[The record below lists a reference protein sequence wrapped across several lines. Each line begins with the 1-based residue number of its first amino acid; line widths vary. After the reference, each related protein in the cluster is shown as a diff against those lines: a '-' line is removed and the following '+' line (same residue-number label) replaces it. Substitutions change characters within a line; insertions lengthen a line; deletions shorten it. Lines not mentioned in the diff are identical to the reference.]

1 MVALLLLLC
10 FFCLQLGAARDTI
23 TSSQYVKD
31 PDAIVSAGNKFKLGF
46 FSPVNSTNR
55 YVGIW
60 FSSFTPITRVWVANR
75 NKPLNDSS
83 GVMTISGDGNLVVLN
98 GQKETLWSSNV
109 SNGVSNS
116 SARLMDDGNLV
127 LRDIG
132 SGNRLWES
140 FQEPSDTMIT
150 NMRLTA
156 KVRTGEKTLLSSW
169 RSPSDPSIGTFS
181 VGIDPVRIPQ
191 CFIWN
196 HSHPIYRTGPWNG
209 QVFIGI
215 PGMNSVNINGF
226 DIEQD
231 GNGTFTLILNSANES
246 YIGSFVLSYDGNFN
260 ELYWDYGK
268 EEWVYVGRLPN
279 DECDV
284 YGKCGSFGI
293 CNAKYSPICSCMKG
307 FEPKDADEWNSR
319 NWTSGCVRRRPMQ
332 CERIQYGGEPGK
344 EDGFLKL
351 RTVKVP
357 DFADRSLAVSEQTC
371 RENCM
376 NNCSCI
382 AYAYY
387 TGIRCMLWWE
397 NLTDIRKFPSG
408 GADLYVRLAYSELDN
423 RTTSM
428 KVIIGLTVV
437 VGAIISAICVFC
449 MWRRIAHYRER
460 KKRSM
465 KILLDESMMQ
475 DDLNQAKLPL
485 LSLPKLV
492 AATNNFDIAN
502 KLGQGGFGPVY
513 KGRLPDGQE
522 IAVKR
527 LSRASGQGLE
537 EFMNEVVVISKLQ
550 HRNLV
555 RLLGCCVE
563 GEEKMLVYEYMP
575 NKSLDAFLFD
585 PLRKQLLDWN
595 KRFDIVDGICRGL
608 LYLHRD
614 SRLKIIH
621 RDLKASNI
629 LLDENLNPK
638 ISDFGM
644 ARIFGGNEDQANTIR
659 VVGTYGYMSPEYAIQ
674 GRFSEKSDVF
684 SFGVLLLEIA
694 SGRKNTSFYDCEQV
708 SSLIGFAWK
717 SWNEGNIGAIVDPV
731 ISNPSFEVEVF
742 RCINIGLLCVQELAR
757 DRPTISTVI
766 SMLNSEIVDLPAPKQ
781 SAFAERF
788 SYLDK
793 ESSEQNKQR
802 YSINNVSITAL
813 EAR

>member
-1 MVALLLLLC
+1 MSITRQDVSPSSYLVLVLVLEPSWNYIWTARTCRGDFWAYNLLPGKGKHLSQLLKNPT
-10 FFCLQLGAARDTI
+10 F
-23 TSSQYVKD
+23 QYVKD

-60 FSSFTPITRVWVANR
+60 FSSVTAITPVWVANR

-109 SNGVSNS
+109 SKGVGNS
-116 SARLMDDGNLV
+116 SAWLMDDGNLV
-127 LRDIG
+127 LREIG
-132 SGNRLWES
+132 SGNSLWQS
-140 FQEPSDTMIT
+140 FQEPSDTVIT

-156 KVRTGEKTLLSSW
+156 NARTGEKTLLSSW
-169 RSPSDPSIGTFS
+169 RSPSDPSIGTFT
-181 VGIDPVRIPQ
+181 VGINPVRIPH

-196 HSHPIYRTGPWNG
+196 HSHPIYRSGPWNG
-209 QVFIGI
+209 Q
-215 PGMNSVNINGF
+215 
-226 DIEQD
+226 
-231 GNGTFTLILNSANES
+231 
-246 YIGSFVLSYDGNFN
+246 
-260 ELYWDYGK
+260 
-268 EEWVYVGRLPN
+268 EWVNVWRFPN
-279 DECDV
+279 DECDD

-293 CNAKYSPICSCMKG
+293 CNAKNSPICSCMKG

-319 NWTSGCVRRRPMQ
+319 NWTSGCVMRRPMQ
-332 CERIQYGGEPGK
+332 CERIQSGGEAGK

-397 NLTDIRKFPSG
+397 NLTDIRKYPRG

-428 KVIIGLTVV
+428 MVSIGSTVV
-437 VGAIISAICVFC
+437 VGAILSALCVYRFC
-449 MWRRIAHYRER
+449 IWRRIANYRER

-465 KILLDESMMQ
+465 KISLDESMMQ
-475 DDLNQAKLPL
+475 DGLNQAKLPL
-485 LSLPKLV
+485 LSLPELV

-513 KGRLPDGQE
+513 KGRLADGQE

-550 HRNLV
+550 HRNF
-555 RLLGCCVE
+555 CDT
-563 GEEKMLVYEYMP
+563 P
-575 NKSLDAFLFD
+575 W
-585 PLRKQLLDWN
+585 KQLLDWN

-644 ARIFGGNEDQANTIR
+644 ARIFGGNEDQANTR
-659 VVGTYGYMSPEYAIQ
+659 R

-694 SGRKNTSFYDCEQV
+694 SGRKNTSFYDSEQV

-742 RCINIGLLCVQELAR
+742 RCIHIGLLCVQELAR

-781 SAFAERF
+781 SAFAERLGYF
-788 SYLDK
+788 DK

-802 YSINNVSITAL
+802 CSINNVSITAL

>member
-1 MVALLLLLC
+1 MVALLLLLR
-10 FFCLQLGAARDTI
+10 FFCLQLGAATDTI

-46 FSPVNSTNR
+46 FSPVSSTNR

-408 GADLYVRLAYSELDN
+408 GADLYVRLAYSELGN
-423 RTTSM
+423 R
-428 KVIIGLTVV
+428 
-437 VGAIISAICVFC
+437 F
-449 MWRRIAHYRER
+449 
-460 KKRSM
+460 
-465 KILLDESMMQ
+465 
-475 DDLNQAKLPL
+475 
-485 LSLPKLV
+485 
-492 AATNNFDIAN
+492 
-502 KLGQGGFGPVY
+502 
-513 KGRLPDGQE
+513 
-522 IAVKR
+522 
-527 LSRASGQGLE
+527 
-537 EFMNEVVVISKLQ
+537 
-550 HRNLV
+550 
-555 RLLGCCVE
+555 
-563 GEEKMLVYEYMP
+563 
-575 NKSLDAFLFD
+575 
-585 PLRKQLLDWN
+585 
-595 KRFDIVDGICRGL
+595 
-608 LYLHRD
+608 
-614 SRLKIIH
+614 
-621 RDLKASNI
+621 
-629 LLDENLNPK
+629 
-638 ISDFGM
+638 
-644 ARIFGGNEDQANTIR
+644 IFF
-659 VVGTYGYMSPEYAIQ
+659 V
-674 GRFSEKSDVF
+674 
-684 SFGVLLLEIA
+684 
-694 SGRKNTSFYDCEQV
+694 
-708 SSLIGFAWK
+708 
-717 SWNEGNIGAIVDPV
+717 
-731 ISNPSFEVEVF
+731 
-742 RCINIGLLCVQELAR
+742 
-757 DRPTISTVI
+757 
-766 SMLNSEIVDLPAPKQ
+766 
-781 SAFAERF
+781 
-788 SYLDK
+788 
-793 ESSEQNKQR
+793 
-802 YSINNVSITAL
+802 
-813 EAR
+813 